1 MKLYI
6 KQTVFSVRPHF
17 LVKDD
22 EQNDK
27 YNITTEGMVQVGL
40 QLHIFDLNQ
49 RKVGRVSQ
57 KFLSLLPTFHVFRN
71 EEQVATIVKKFTL
84 LKPKYE
90 VPELGWT
97 IEGDFLAHDYTVSD
111 QTGVIMTI
119 KKEWLAW
126 GDTFTVDY
134 NNPAHEIEAIAIV
147 LAIDCVVDSQED
159 KEVGG
164 IDLSDVL

>member
-1 MKLYI
+1 MNLYI
-6 KQTVFSVRPHF
+6 KQTVFSARPHF
-17 LVKDD
+17 LVSD
-22 EQNDK
+22 ELQNEK
-27 YNITTEGMVQVGL
+27 YNITTEGIVQVGL
-40 QLHIFDLNQ
+40 QLHIYDSNQ

-71 EEQVATIVKKFTL
+71 EEQVASIVKKFTL
-84 LKPKYE
+84 LKTRYE

-134 NNPAHEIEAIAIV
+134 KNPAHEIEAIAVV
-147 LAIDCVVDSQED
+147 LAIDCVVDAQEENIVD
-159 KEVGG
+159 S
-164 IDLSDVL
+164 L